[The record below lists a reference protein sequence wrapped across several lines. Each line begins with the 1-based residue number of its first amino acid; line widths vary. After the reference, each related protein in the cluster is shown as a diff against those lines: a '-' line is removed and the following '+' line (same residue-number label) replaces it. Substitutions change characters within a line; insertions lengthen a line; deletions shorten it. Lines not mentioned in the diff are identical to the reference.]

1 MQSVSEKPDRDRDLP
16 GPSVLRLRH
25 RVWAAARSFLQN
37 RGYLEVQTPVRVSV
51 PALEDFIDAEPCG
64 DRFLRTS
71 PELHMKR
78 LLARGL
84 PRLYQIGPC
93 FRRGEFGP
101 RHLPE
106 FTMLEWYAADTDYRA
121 LLAEAEEYLAWTV
134 RRALDG
140 APSIHRDGR
149 PVDLGAPWEVVTVE
163 EAFRLF
169 AGEDLAR
176 AVESGRF
183 EEILVGRVEPNLGWG
198 RPCALID
205 YPVEFAG
212 FAKVR
217 SVPPPRAERW
227 ELYIAGIEIA
237 NACTELTDA
246 AEQRRRM
253 ERSAALR
260 ARNGAPVY
268 AFDDAFLEALEG
280 GMPSAAGIAVG
291 LDRLVLVLSGARQI
305 RDVVPFSVP

>member
-1 MQSVSEKPDRDRDLP
+1 MLSTLSL
-16 GPSVLRLRH
+16 LRLRH
-25 RVWAAARSFLQN
+25 TVWTATRSFLQD
-37 RGYLEVQTPVRVSV
+37 RGYVEVQTPVRISP

-71 PELHMKR
+71 PEFHMKR
-78 LLARGL
+78 LLAEGL

-106 FTMLEWYAADTDYRA
+106 FTMLEWYAAGTDYRA
-121 LLAEAEEYLAWTV
+121 LLAEAQEYLAWTAG
-134 RRALDG
+134 RALG
-140 APSIHRDGR
+140 GEPSISRDGR
-149 PVDLGAPWEVVTVE
+149 AVDLKAPWEVVRVE
-163 EAFRLF
+163 EAFREY

-176 AVESGRF
+176 ALEAGRF
-183 EEILVGRVEPNLGWG
+183 EEILISKIEPELGWG
-198 RPCALID
+198 CPCALID

-212 FAKVR
+212 FARVR
-217 SVPPPRAERW
+217 PGPPPRAERW

-260 ARNGAPVY
+260 ARNGAPIYGV
-268 AFDDAFLEALEG
+268 DEAFLQALEKG
-280 GMPSAAGIAVG
+280 LPPAAGIAVG
-291 LDRLVLVLSGARQI
+291 LDRLVMVLGGVEQI
-305 RDVVPFSVP
+305 RDAVPE